1 MDTFRHRAP
10 TTRFASAET
19 DVRILIAD
27 DDRVLS
33 QLVSAVVREAG
44 HVPIAAFDAMQAL
57 MFAMR
62 PPVPALIILDINMP
76 GGTGLEALRKLKLSA
91 RTAPIPV
98 IVLSGSSEVDM
109 PQQVKALGATEFIAK
124 PIDPEAL
131 TQAIQRVL
139 RETET
144 AR

>member
-1 MDTFRHRAP
+1 
-10 TTRFASAET
+10 
-19 DVRILIAD
+19 VKILVAD

-33 QLVSAVVREAG
+33 QLVCAIVREAG

-62 PPVPALIILDINMP
+62 TPAPGLIVLDINMP

-98 IVLSGSSEVDM
+98 IVLSGSDDAAM
-109 PQQVKALGATEFIAK
+109 PQQVKALGADAFLPK
-124 PIDPEAL
+124 PIDPDALVDVIRRVQREA
-131 TQAIQRVL
+131 
-139 RETET
+139 ES

>member
-1 MDTFRHRAP
+1 MK
-10 TTRFASAET
+10 
-19 DVRILIAD
+19 ILVAD

-33 QLVSAVVREAG
+33 QLLCDVVRKGG
-44 HVPIAAFDAMQAL
+44 HLPIPAFDAMQTL

-62 PPVPALIILDINMP
+62 APAPALIILDINMP

-98 IVLSGSSEVDM
+98 IVLSGSDDAAVPD
-109 PQQVKALGATEFIAK
+109 QVRALGAAEFLPK
-124 PIDPEAL
+124 PIDPDVLLGVIERVREA
-131 TQAIQRVL
+131 
-139 RETET
+139 ET

>member
-1 MDTFRHRAP
+1 
-10 TTRFASAET
+10 
-19 DVRILIAD
+19 VKILVAD

-33 QLVSAVVREAG
+33 QLVCSVVREAG
-44 HVPIAAFDAMQAL
+44 HTPIAAFDAMQAL
-57 MFAMR
+57 MFAIR
-62 PPVPALIILDINMP
+62 PPIPALIILDINMP

-98 IVLSGSSEVDM
+98 IVLTGSDEADM
-109 PQQVKALGATEFIAK
+109 PQQVKALGATEFVAK

-131 TQAIQRVL
+131 TAVIQRVL
-139 RETET
+139 REVER